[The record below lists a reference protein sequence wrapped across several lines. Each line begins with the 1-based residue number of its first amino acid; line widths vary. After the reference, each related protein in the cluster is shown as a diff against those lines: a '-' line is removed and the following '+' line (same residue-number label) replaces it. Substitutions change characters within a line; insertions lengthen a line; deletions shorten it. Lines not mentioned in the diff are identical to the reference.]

1 MKSFRH
7 YVSERVVEVEVNEG
21 DRHQRN
27 VDYVNSHREALGYR
41 KIGRS
46 THPDKVREHLARIDK
61 HAPYGNDPW
70 EKIGNDYG
78 RRSSSRNENEDV
90 EENRLER
97 GGPRGYV
104 EREGAKVRDA
114 QDKMLAQSEAE
125 EKKPPFGKGK
135 DDGDDDEEGDEKKP
149 PFGKKKGKE
158 SDDDDDEDD
167 SKDKK
172 KGDKK
177 PPFGKGKD
185 EKKDDDKDDKKEES
199 LAEHYLRLMGYP
211 QG

>member
-7 YVSERVVEVEVNEG
+7 YVTEVVDAEVNEG

-41 KIGRS
+41 KIGRA
-46 THPDKVREHLARIDK
+46 THPDEVRKHLARIDK
-61 HAPYGNDPW
+61 HAPYGDDPW
-70 EKIGNDYG
+70 ERHGNDYG
-78 RRSSSRNENEDV
+78 RRSSSRNEDEDVDV

-104 EREGAKVRDA
+104 EREGAKARDA

-135 DDGDDDEEGDEKKP
+135 EDDGDEDEEGDEKKP
-149 PFGKKKGKE
+149 PFGKKKGK
-158 SDDDDDEDD
+158 DGDDDEDD

-185 EKKDDDKDDKKEES
+185 EKRDDDKDDKKEES